1 MVLVQNYVT
10 WQGLTCQR
18 HEPEEIPMR
27 AAVITAY
34 DQPLQIQEVPVP
46 DPGEG
51 EVLVKIEASGLCHTD
66 IHAAHGD
73 WVILPP
79 LPLVPGHEGVGV
91 VERLGPGVT
100 NRKEGDR
107 VSIPWLGWACGA
119 CECCTSGWEP
129 HCPQGRYTG
138 YFVNGCHADYTVA
151 SADFVVRVPDGI
163 DIFDAAPLTCAGVTT
178 FKAVKVSGARPDD
191 LVAIFGIGGLG
202 HLAVQYA
209 RLAGA
214 TVVAVDRQG
223 SRLALAEK
231 LGASYTVN
239 SAQEDAAAALQAMG
253 GASVA
258 IVTSSGM
265 ESYQQA
271 LHSLKRRGTL
281 VAVGVPKGNDFAL
294 PIIQTLV
301 MGWHIVPS
309 AVGTRAELA
318 EVLDLHAAGRTT
330 VVRETRP
337 LSEINEAMAD
347 VGAGKMEAR
356 VVFDVRS

>member
-1 MVLVQNYVT
+1 
-10 WQGLTCQR
+10 
-18 HEPEEIPMR
+18 MR
-27 AAVITAY
+27 AAVVTAY

-46 DPGEG
+46 EPEDGQ
-51 EVLVKIEASGLCHTD
+51 VLVKIEASGLCHTD

-73 WVILPP
+73 WVLQPP

-91 VERLGPGVT
+91 VERLGRGVT
-100 NRKEGDR
+100 NLKEGDR
-107 VSIPWLGWACGA
+107 VCIPWLGWACGT

-138 YFVNGCHADYTVA
+138 YFVNGCHADYAVA
-151 SADFVVRVPDGI
+151 SADFVARVPKGV
-163 DIFDAAPLTCAGVTT
+163 DIFDAAPLSCAGVTT
-178 FKAVKVSGARPDD
+178 FKAVKVSGARPGD
-191 LVAIFGIGGLG
+191 LVAVFGIGGLG

-214 TVVAVDRQG
+214 TVVAVDRQD

-231 LGASYTVN
+231 LGASHTVN
-239 SAQEDAAAALQAMG
+239 SANEDPTAAVQALG
-253 GASVA
+253 GANAA
-258 IVTSSGM
+258 IVTSSAM
-265 ESYQQA
+265 ASYQQA
-271 LHSLKRRGTL
+271 LGALKRRGTL
-281 VAVGVPKGNDFAL
+281 VAVGVPKGNDFPL
-294 PIIQTLV
+294 PILQTLV

-318 EVLDLHAAGRTT
+318 EVLDLHAAGKTT

-347 VGAGKMEAR
+347 VEAGKMDAR
-356 VVFDVRS
+356 LVFDVRS

>member
-1 MVLVQNYVT
+1 
-10 WQGLTCQR
+10 
-18 HEPEEIPMR
+18 MR
-27 AAVITAY
+27 AAVVTAF
-34 DQPLQIQEVPVP
+34 DQPLQLQEVPVP
-46 DPGEG
+46 TPEDGQ
-51 EVLVKIEASGLCHTD
+51 VLVKIEASGLCHTD

-73 WVILPP
+73 WPIPPP
-79 LPLVPGHEGVGV
+79 LPLVPGHEGVGL
-91 VERLGPGVT
+91 VEALGPGVT
-100 NRKEGDR
+100 NLKEGDR
-107 VSIPWLGWACGA
+107 VSIPWLGWACGT

-138 YFVNGCHADYTVA
+138 YFVNGCHADYAVA
-151 SADFVVRVPDGI
+151 SADFVVPVPGGV
-163 DIFDAAPLTCAGVTT
+163 DIFDAAALTCAGITT
-178 FKAVKVSGARPDD
+178 FKAVKVSGAGHGD

-214 TVVAVDRQG
+214 EVVAVDRQD

-231 LGASYTVN
+231 LGATHTVN
-239 SAQEDAAAALQAMG
+239 SANEGPGAAVQELG
-253 GASVA
+253 GASAA

-265 ESYQQA
+265 DSYSQA
-271 LHSLKRRGTL
+271 LGALKRRGTL
-281 VAVGVPKGNDFAL
+281 VAVGVPKENDFPL
-294 PIIQTLV
+294 PILQTLI

-318 EVLDLHAAGRTT
+318 EVLDLQAAGRTT

-337 LSEINEAMAD
+337 LNDINQAIAD
-347 VGAGKMEAR
+347 VEAGKMDAR